1 MIYLAP
7 IKNKSSKPQNPLKN
21 HQKKAFYL
29 LILSILLNTSYSYC
43 QSNDQSSLYDY
54 FDNAVGKDNL
64 NINNGVLHSEPFRPI
79 ANKHRYYIDEFTVG
93 DISFEEEIYSNSYL
107 KYDILEDQVIFKQ
120 KGQTDNLAMNIVK
133 DKVDFF
139 YINNKK
145 FTNLKSES
153 IEFPNIVKGIYEENY
168 VGSDVSLYTK
178 HYKEKIKVFQTD
190 GVYYN
195 YIEKVNYILKYNG
208 FFYKVDS
215 PKELKKIFPSFKKEI
230 NDYYKTNKKLV
241 RSDKS
246 QFMENL
252 TKQINSFFKK
262 SSN

>member
-1 MIYLAP
+1 MAP

-29 LILSILLNTSYSYC
+29 LILSTLLTTSYSYC

-64 NINNGVLHSEPFRPI
+64 NINNGVLHSEPLRPI
-79 ANKHRYYIDEFTVG
+79 ANKHRYYLDEFTIG
-93 DISFEEEIYSNSYL
+93 DISFEKEIYSNSYL
-107 KYDILEDQVIFKQ
+107 KYDILKDEVIFKH
-120 KGQTDNLAMNIVK
+120 KEQTDNLAMNIVK

-145 FTNLKSES
+145 FVNLRSES
-153 IEFPNIVKGIYEENY
+153 IEFPNIVKGIYEEKY
-168 VGSDVSLYTK
+168 VGNDVSLFIKYHK
-178 HYKEKIKVFQTD
+178 DKIEVFQTD

-195 YIEKVNYILKYNG
+195 FIEKTNYLLKYNG
-208 FFYKVDS
+208 FFYKADS
-215 PKELKKIFPSFKKEI
+215 QKDVKRIFPSIKKEI
-230 NDYYKTNKKLV
+230 NNYYNANRKLARLDKT
-241 RSDKS
+241 
-246 QFMENL
+246 QYMENL
-252 TKQINSFFKK
+252 TKQINNFFLKK